1 MEVDEELPGPSR
13 TPELRTTDTD
23 ASGVSSPQTST
34 HEDPASADAA
44 LGNGTSDATCSE
56 RRAWTEDA
64 WHTVLSRRQKKNQSK
79 KQQSQ
84 MEKAVNAVEKSQSDP
99 LAENVKSQATQGFRW
114 RKRRGPPPLPKEDIK
129 IILRPHKGLWV
140 KDILGLE
147 LSRAVIDA
155 CQRSFNGSDFLLRV
169 HPGSNIVILSTPSVE
184 VASRL
189 RGISQ
194 LKIKGKIHAFNA
206 YVADPEGVLRGI
218 VHGIPAGTSQD
229 ELMENLLVRTQGVKI
244 ERARMLGSSKTAIIT
259 FTGSVLPRS
268 VYIMGAELIC
278 YPYKPTVQV
287 CKICLLTGHRTDVCP
302 TPNVNV
308 CLKCGAREPPTQ
320 GHDCTPQVCN
330 L

>member
-13 TPELRTTDTD
+13 TPELLSTDAD
-23 ASGVSSPQTST
+23 ASGVASPQTSS
-34 HEDPASADAA
+34 HEEPASADAA
-44 LGNGTSDATCSE
+44 LGNEASDATCLE
-56 RRAWTEDA
+56 GRAWTEDA
-64 WHTVLSRRQKKNQSK
+64 WHTVLSRKKKKNQLK
-79 KQQSQ
+79 KQHSQ
-84 MEKAVNAVEKSQSDP
+84 TEKAMNPNEQSKSDP
-99 LAENVKSQATQGFRW
+99 LAEKKKVKPGR
-114 RKRRGPPPLPKEDIK
+114 DIK
-129 IILRPHKGLWV
+129 VILRPHKGLWV
-140 KDILGLE
+140 KNILGLE

-155 CQRSFNGSDFLLRV
+155 CQRSFNGNDFLLRI
-169 HPGSNIVILSTPSVE
+169 HPGSNIVIISTPSVE

-189 RGISQ
+189 RDIRQ
-194 LKIKGKIHAFNA
+194 LNIRGQIHAFNA

-229 ELMENLLVRTQGVKI
+229 ELMENLRVRTQGVKI

-302 TPNVNV
+302 TPNVDV
-308 CLKCGAREPPTQ
+308 CLKCGAREPTQ
-320 GHDCTPQVCN
+320 GHDCTPKCVICDGEHPTGDQN
-330 L
+330 RG